1 MSDAPKT
8 ALADELKSLHIDRAA
23 PQGGLP
29 GWAKSLLALAVLAGL
44 GWLGWSF
51 LEGRVL
57 LPTVETTTVALVTP
71 TQAQQLLVAT
81 GYVVPQR
88 KANVAPRIGGRVLK
102 IFVEDGTEV
111 KSGQLLAELESADYR
126 AQLLQAQANARQAE
140 ARRLRSQI
148 DLKDA
153 QRSAD
158 REAIVQQTGV
168 STAAALDTV
177 TARLESAK
185 AQLIGSD
192 ADLAA
197 ARALVALAKVNL
209 DNCFVRAPFAGRITQ
224 KLADVGEIVFGA
236 VGGSAGGNG
245 GIASLADFSSLMV
258 EADVSESQVAKL
270 RPGTPAE
277 ITLDAFAGRSFRAK
291 VHEVRPR
298 VDRAKATVTVKVQF
312 IDPTSG
318 TGGDVLP
325 DMGAK
330 VTFLAK
336 ELAASET
343 QSAPTP
349 AVQADAIAE
358 RGESKVVWVIDGQGA
373 VQSVPVV
380 TGPAIGGLISLK
392 SGPQPGTKVVQ
403 RPTPDLRPGMHVKE
417 RQP

>member
-1 MSDAPKT
+1 MPDAPPT
-8 ALADELKSLHIDRAA
+8 NVADDLKSLRINRAA
-23 PQGGLP
+23 TSTGLP
-29 GWAKSLLALAVLAGL
+29 GWAKTLLALAVLGAAAWFAWGYL
-44 GWLGWSF
+44 A
-51 LEGRVL
+51 ERVL
-57 LPTVETTTVALVTP
+57 LPTVDTTTVSLVTEA
-71 TQAQQLLVAT
+71 QSQQLLVAT

-111 KSGQLLAELESADYR
+111 KAGQLLAELESADYR

-140 ARRLRSQI
+140 ARLVRSQV

-153 QRSAD
+153 QRAAD
-158 REAIVQQTGV
+158 REAVVQQKGV
-168 STAAALDTV
+168 STPAALDTA
-177 TARLESAK
+177 TARLDGAK
-185 AQLIGSD
+185 AQLGASE
-192 ADLAA
+192 ADVASA
-197 ARALVALAKVNL
+197 MALVALAKVNL
-209 DNCFVRAPFAGRITQ
+209 DNCYVKAPFAGRITQ

-236 VGGSAGGNG
+236 VGGGAGGNG

-277 ITLDAFAGRSFRAK
+277 IVLDAFANRTFRAK

-312 IDPTSG
+312 IDPTV
-318 TGGDVLP
+318 DVLP

-336 ELAASET
+336 ELLASET
-343 QSAPTP
+343 RQPPTP

-358 RGESKVVWVIDGQGA
+358 RGESKVLWVVDAQG
-373 VQSVPVV
+373 VIQSVPVV
-380 TGPAIGGLISLK
+380 LGPQIGGLTSIK
-392 SGPQPGTKVVQ
+392 SGPLPGTKVIQ
-403 RPTPDLRPGMHVKE
+403 HPSADLRSGMHVKE
-417 RQP
+417 KQP